1 MIHVVMND
9 GRIVTPSTVDIEYFP
24 NTRIEFTVDKKRY
37 LYRNGI
43 EDVNYEYPTKGVT
56 HIRIPVGTSF
66 KIFQYGEWFCTNDID
81 FIYIVDTKESK
92 ELNYLETTDF
102 NAGVLYSRIEKA
114 VYPALKDSTMDS
126 IVGTL
131 SLPAIQVL
139 PKITFQS
146 TSEEDIINAITKK
159 ITEHFDAVYGKTF
172 AVKFPTNRRTKSY
185 VEIDYVIT
193 RKHQYKEMTVA
204 EIESALGYKIKVV
217 SDK

>member
-1 MIHVVMND
+1 MIYVVMSD
-9 GRIVTPSTVDIEYFP
+9 GRLVVPSTIDIEYYP
-24 NTRIEFTVDKKRY
+24 HKRIEFTIDKEAY
-37 LYRNGI
+37 MYRDCY
-43 EDVNYEYPTKGVT
+43 EDSEYEVI
-56 HIRIPVGTSF
+56 HDNIRIHVPRTSF
-66 KIFQYGEWFCTNDID
+66 KVFKYGQWFYTENVDCILITNPEED
-81 FIYIVDTKESK
+81 K

-102 NAGVLYSRIEKA
+102 NAGVLYNRVEKA
-114 VYPALKDSTMDS
+114 VYPALKDNSIDST
-126 IVGTL
+126 VGTL

-139 PKITFQS
+139 PKITFQI

-172 AVKFPTNRRTKSY
+172 SIAFPTFRKAKAN
-185 VEIDYVIT
+185 VELDYVIT